1 MRIFLN
7 KVNFLTRW
15 VPAAF
20 LFLFVSFQSQG
31 QVGLVQDPNAQIWLS
46 KMSEAVQSLNYRM
59 SFVLSKPGGDPQPYT
74 WRHAVDAQGTQMEQ
88 LDQLNGPGREV
99 IRIGDRVSY
108 FDSHRPPYGLMA
120 GYISGPLP
128 HVLLTD
134 PISLMAAYEFV
145 VVGKS
150 RVSGRAAQQIRMVSK
165 DKTRFGYSLWLDQ
178 STGLP
183 LKIDIVDLN
192 GQKIEQ
198 IQVTG
203 IEVTEQPDPFFSE
216 NIDLGA
222 LPDVIQLPVS
232 VESKQSWKLGFVPVG
247 MQQIKHS
254 VLKMQDNAGSLEHI
268 MVSDGLVDVSVYI
281 QPSIGSSSEND
292 IVAKFGS
299 DIYYSRTQGQM
310 LITVIG
316 KIPANTANAI
326 ATSISRTN

>member
-1 MRIFLN
+1 
-7 KVNFLTRW
+7 
-15 VPAAF
+15 
-20 LFLFVSFQSQG
+20 
-31 QVGLVQDPNAQIWLS
+31 
-46 KMSEAVQSLNYRM
+46 MSEAVQSLNYRM

-74 WRHAVDAQGTQMEQ
+74 WRHGIDADGTQMEQ

-99 IRIGDRVSY
+99 IRIGERVSY

-134 PISLMAAYEFV
+134 PISLMGAYEFV

-165 DKTRFGYSLWLDQ
+165 DKTRFGYSIWLDQ
-178 STGLP
+178 KTGLP

-198 IQVTG
+198 VQVTG
-203 IEVTEQPDPFFSE
+203 LEVTEQPDPFFSN
-216 NIDLGA
+216 NIDLA
-222 LPDVIQLPVS
+222 SLPDVVQLPSS
-232 VESKQSWKLGFVPVG
+232 VESAQKWQLGFMPVG

-268 MVSDGLVDVSVYI
+268 MISDGLVDVSVYV
-281 QPSIGSSSEND
+281 QQALGSSSEND

-316 KIPANTANAI
+316 KIPPNTANAI
-326 ATSISRTN
+326 ATSLNRVN